1 MIHVTVQTKGGVGKS
16 AIASQLLT
24 SYIYVNTQ
32 KPVQY
37 FEIDDQNQSI
47 RTLAASTIIDAK
59 LISTENLAKFA
70 EESIMFE
77 DDAIIDVGGNLTATM
92 FLQKLKVLGGFLAPT
107 TFYIPLTDSDQ
118 DAINAANTFNLI
130 REFDKNSKIIYV
142 LNKCTNKSNTELLE
156 REFINYYG
164 SDVLDVLPIVKDDR
178 TDMIALNRHHIYGI
192 IGKLQKTI
200 IELGQD
206 DYEEP
211 YRTVAQEFFKDK
223 TNQPLYKELRRLMF
237 LKEQTTIAKQIFKDE
252 YLELFAQIT
261 QITKA

>member
-107 TFYIPLTDSDQ
+107 TYYIPLTDSDQ
-118 DAINAANTFNLI
+118 DTINAANTFNLI

-164 SDVLDVLPIVKDDR
+164 SDVLDIEPIVKDNE

-192 IGKLQKTI
+192 IGKLQKTLV
-200 IELGQD
+200 ELGQD
-206 DYEEP
+206 DYDEP
-211 YRTVAQEFFKDK
+211 YRAVAQEFFKDK
-223 TNQPLYKELRRLMF
+223 TNQLLYKKLRRLMF
-237 LKEQTTIAKQIFKDE
+237 LKEQTTIAKQIFKNE
-252 YLELFAQIT
+252 YIDLFAQIT
-261 QITKA
+261 QKTKR